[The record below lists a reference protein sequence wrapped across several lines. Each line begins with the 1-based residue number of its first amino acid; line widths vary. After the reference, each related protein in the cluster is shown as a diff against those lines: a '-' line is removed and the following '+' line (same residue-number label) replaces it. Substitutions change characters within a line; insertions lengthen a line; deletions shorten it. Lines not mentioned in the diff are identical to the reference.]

1 MSTSRLAKGEVAMSS
16 ERENESNKKPSENSS
31 APRDIFR
38 KVSLE
43 RLANP
48 EQLDNLLLVVTSKV
62 YLTWIALFFLG
73 ALFVAWLLLGGIP
86 IQILGRGIVVN
97 PQGMQFYIPAKFG
110 GMIRQIEVKSGMPIE
125 KGALIAEIFDFKEEL
140 KQKNIHLKIVDLE
153 SELKVTQAQIDQ
165 KDDESYLEALQG
177 TLKKLQA
184 ALKDAKKEQELLET
198 RSLYYKI
205 YSPAE
210 GRILEVLASVGDHID
225 SGNPLVWME
234 HLDPESTAH
243 YIYGYFPI
251 EAGKRLNIGEDV
263 KIKLSTVDSQEYGY
277 LLGKVK
283 QISDYAVSK
292 QSILKLI
299 HNKELTDYL
308 TWDNQAVI
316 QVLIAVKTKPISDGQ
331 DEYYWTSGKTP
342 PIEVTAGTICEI
354 QAIVGHITP
363 IYYFLPLSF
372 LKLPGEE

>member
-1 MSTSRLAKGEVAMSS
+1 M
-16 ERENESNKKPSENSS
+16 
-31 APRDIFR
+31 
-38 KVSLE
+38 
-43 RLANP
+43 
-48 EQLDNLLLVVTSKV
+48 
-62 YLTWIALFFLG
+62 
-73 ALFVAWLLLGGIP
+73 AWLLWGEIP
-86 IQILGRGIVVN
+86 IQILGRGIVMN
-97 PQGMQFYIPAKFG
+97 SQGRQFYIPARYG
-110 GMIRQIEVKSGMPIE
+110 GMIRQVDVKSGSHIE

-140 KQKNIHLKIVDLE
+140 KQKNTHLKIVDLA

-165 KDDESYLEALQG
+165 KDVDESHLEALKE
-177 TLKKLQA
+177 TLKKLQT
-184 ALKDAKKEQELLET
+184 ALKAAQKEQELLET

-205 YSPAE
+205 YSPSE

-225 SGNPLVWME
+225 SGSPLVWME
-234 HLDPESTAH
+234 HLGPENRSH

-251 EAGKRLNIGEDV
+251 EEGKRLNIGEDV

-277 LLGKVK
+277 LLGKVE

-316 QVLIAVKTKPISDGQ
+316 QVFIAVKTKPSPLGGQ

-342 PIEVTAGTICEI
+342 PIEVTSGTICEI

-363 IYYFLPLSF
+363 IYYFLPLSS

>member
-1 MSTSRLAKGEVAMSS
+1 MSS
-16 ERENESNKKPSENSS
+16 DRENESNQESSEKKSD
-31 APRDIFR
+31 PRNIFR

-48 EQLDNLLLVVTSKV
+48 EQLDNLLFVVTSKV
-62 YLTWIALFFLG
+62 YLTWIVLFFLG
-73 ALFVAWLLLGGIP
+73 ALFVAWLLWGGIP
-86 IQILGRGIVVN
+86 IQILGRGIVMN
-97 PQGMQFYIPAKFG
+97 SQGSQFYIPATFG
-110 GMIRQIEVKSGMPIE
+110 GMIRQVDVKSGSHIE

-140 KQKNIHLKIVDLE
+140 KQKNTHLKIADLA

-165 KDDESYLEALQG
+165 KDVDESHLEALRE
-177 TLKKLQA
+177 TLKKLQT
-184 ALKDAKKEQELLET
+184 ALKDAKKEQELLKT
-198 RSLYYKI
+198 RSLYDKI
-205 YSPAE
+205 YSPSE
-210 GRILEVLASVGDHID
+210 GRILEVLAAVGDHID
-225 SGNPLVWME
+225 SGSPLVWME
-234 HLDPESTAH
+234 HLGSENTSHD
-243 YIYGYFPI
+243 IYGYFPI
-251 EAGKRLNIGEDV
+251 EEGKRLKIGEDV

-277 LLGKVK
+277 LLGKVE

-316 QVLIAVKTKPISDGQ
+316 QVLIAVKTKPSSVLGGQ
-331 DEYYWTSGKTP
+331 EEYYWTSGKVP
-342 PIEVTAGTICEI
+342 PIEVTSGTICEI

-363 IYYFLPLSF
+363 IYYFLPLSS